1 MKKEIITIKYPLR
14 YLEQIIILGL
24 IIYFIINYKV
34 TFNNSI
40 YSLIFV
46 ILCITELFSIIYM
59 LRNKTYYYVD
69 KADYKYL
76 IRKKDLN
83 SKEEKDDSERFIADH
98 IRYDD
103 KDIDILNGIDL
114 LFSLPNNKIIN
125 KRIKNKVLNYSKY
138 QIDSIQNI
146 TNFIGIK
153 IYKII
158 FKNNK
163 SKVIITFNN
172 L

>member
-1 MKKEIITIKYPLR
+1 MKKSNNKIVN
-14 YLEQIIILGL
+14 YLLIRGGL
-24 IIYFIINYKV
+24 
-34 TFNNSI
+34 
-40 YSLIFV
+40 V
-46 ILCITELFSIIYM
+46 IL
-59 LRNKTYYYVD
+59 
-69 KADYKYL
+69 
-76 IRKKDLN
+76 
-83 SKEEKDDSERFIADH
+83 
-98 IRYDD
+98 
-103 KDIDILNGIDL
+103 
-114 LFSLPNNKIIN
+114 NKIIN

>member
-1 MKKEIITIKYPLR
+1 M
-14 YLEQIIILGL
+14 
-24 IIYFIINYKV
+24 
-34 TFNNSI
+34 TFSNST

-46 ILCITELFSIIYM
+46 ILCATWLFSIIYM

-69 KADYKYL
+69 KADYKYI
-76 IRKKDLN
+76 IRRKDLN
-83 SKEEKDDSERFIADH
+83 SKDEKDDSERVITDH

-114 LFSLPNNKIIN
+114 LLSLPDNKIIN
-125 KRIKNKVLNYSKY
+125 KRIKNKVLNYFKY

>member
-46 ILCITELFSIIYM
+46 ILCITELFSIIYL
-59 LRNKTYYYVD
+59 LRNKTYYYID

-76 IRKKDLN
+76 IKRKDLN
-83 SKEEKDDSERFIADH
+83 SREEKEDSEGFIADH
-98 IRYDD
+98 IRYDG